1 MSPWIT
7 CEYVWERTG
16 EGGGGWRVRVEGRG
30 GEGDEGVSDSVQS
43 KYPVSVCLHLLEV
56 ST

>member
-1 MSPWIT
+1 MGKN
-7 CEYVWERTG
+7 RR
-16 EGGGGWRVRVEGRG
+16 RVRVEGEG
-30 GEGDEGVSDSVQS
+30 EGEGDEGVSDSVQS